1 MWRVTSR
8 NRKPIKEL
16 EREVK
21 EEVDKKHKEEP
32 FEFTKQDILAMIIAG
47 YQLIMP
53 IVLIGVLVMT
63 IFTYVFLKFYLK

>member
-21 EEVDKKHKEEP
+21 AEVDKKHKEEP

-53 IVLIGVLVMT
+53 IVLIGALVMT
-63 IFTYVFLKFYLK
+63 DRKSVV